1 MPRIVRTARGD
12 LVDFDAILI
21 KQQISQ
27 APMNV
32 EVARRKE
39 LIDAK
44 EGKSRE
50 KKVEAP
56 ETKDLFV
63 TNEPVRSTVV
73 QAPVNFTPEPQIESF
88 ENDNTPPAGK
98 KAKSG
103 KVEEPVPVLPER
115 K

>member
-1 MPRIVRTARGD
+1 MPRIIRTARGD
-12 LVDFDAILI
+12 MVDFDAILI
-21 KQQISQ
+21 KQQIAQ

-50 KKVEAP
+50 KKVETPEAP
-56 ETKDLFV
+56 KDLFV
-63 TNEPVRSTVV
+63 SNEPVRSTVV
-73 QAPVNFTPEPQIESF
+73 QAPVNFTPETF
-88 ENDNTPPAGK
+88 ENDNAPPPGK

-103 KVEEPVPVLPER
+103 KIEEPVPVLPER
-115 K
+115 